1 MQQQFFRSNDA
12 KKSYIQLSSNER
24 PKNKYYFLSKIMA
37 LGLHRLNVIS
47 TRSGHLKNRFST
59 L

>member
-24 PKNKYYFLSKIMA
+24 SKNKYYFLSKIMP

>member
-37 LGLHRLNVIS
+37 LALHRLNVIG
-47 TRSGHLKNRFST
+47 T
-59 L
+59 